1 MPDFVYKALVKVID
15 LYTRIRD
22 RVNPEWSIRNSPR
35 IREWKLMAYTYSRSP
50 IGLVGGSLVLL
61 FAIIAIIGPALA
73 WQPYWE
79 YKVVENPDLWLSP
92 PCFPPS
98 CSGFPLL
105 GTDEWGRDVFAMIF
119 YGVRISFVISLLIVL
134 IGAPVGI
141 VLGLVAGYKGG
152 VVDEIL
158 MRITDMFV
166 AFPGLVLAIAFATV
180 LPQRIR
186 GLLEANVQLRDFLL
200 FLFGL
205 RPEEYGQLASLL
217 SVLLALVIVW
227 WPIYARTVR
236 GSVLSIREQVFVE
249 AARSIGLSTWKILVR
264 HILPNVLSPIIVM
277 MTFDLATAALLSASL
292 SFLGLGPQDP
302 VPELG
307 FMISKAGQYFPERS
321 WHIVVF
327 DGIVLLL
334 IAFGWNLLG
343 DSLRDVLDPK
353 TRRSIEVRLRA
364 KKAGKGGKSD

>member
-1 MPDFVYKALVKVID
+1 MSEVVYKGLVKIID
-15 LYTRIRD
+15 LYVRLRD
-22 RVNPEWSIRNSPR
+22 RFDPEWSTKNAPR

-50 IGLVGGSLVLL
+50 IGIVGGFLVLM
-61 FAIIAIIGPALA
+61 FAILAIIGPAIA

-79 YKVVENPDLWLSP
+79 YKVVENPDLWLAP
-92 PCFPPS
+92 PCLPPS
-98 CSGFPLL
+98 CSGLPLL
-105 GTDEWGRDVFAMIF
+105 GTDEWGRDIFAMIF
-119 YGVRISFVISLLIVL
+119 YGIRISFVISLLIVL
-134 IGAPVGI
+134 IGAPLGI

-152 VVDEIL
+152 VVDEII
-158 MRITDMFV
+158 MRITDMFI

-186 GLLEANVQLRDFLL
+186 GFLDANPQIRDFLL
-200 FLFGL
+200 FIFGL

-217 SVLLALVIVW
+217 SVLFALVIVW

-236 GSVLSIREQVFVE
+236 GAVLSVKEQVFIE
-249 AARSIGLSTWKILVR
+249 AARSIGLSTWRILVR
-264 HILPNVLSPIIVM
+264 HLLPNVLSPVIVM
-277 MTFDLATAALLSASL
+277 MTFDLATAALLSAAL

-321 WHIVVF
+321 WHIVVV

-343 DSLRDVLDPK
+343 DSLRDVLDPR
-353 TRRSIEVRLRA
+353 TRRSIEVRLKA
-364 KKAGKGGKSD
+364 KEREKK